1 METRYNDLIGY
12 DSDGNAVVLRYTYD
26 RGSLFRGAVGAILEL
41 VSQEEY
47 DYRTSDEALQD
58 YAEEL
63 WREDAG
69 SRNGT
74 TQSLEDWTEDARD
87 DLLEMMFDD
96 SYSALVPEGEHV
108 TTHCIG
114 AGRIFPSALDGIVTW
129 VRPDLADVIRQA
141 EGGN

>member
-1 METRYNDLIGY
+1 MRTTYNELIGY
-12 DSDGNAVVLRYTYD
+12 DSDGHAVILLDTFD
-26 RGSLFRGAVGAILEL
+26 HGSGFKGATGAILEL

-47 DYRTSDEALQD
+47 DEQTCDEALQD

-63 WREDAG
+63 WRGDTG
-69 SRNGT
+69 SHNGT
-74 TQSLEDWTEDARD
+74 TDSLEDWTEAAREG
-87 DLLEMMFDD
+87 LIEMMFDD
-96 SYSALVPEGEHV
+96 RYAHLVPDGEHV